1 MADKVRRRLNKR
13 SLCKHISI
21 EQRRINK
28 EKDGMPC
35 RTLDKDDR
43 RYVAKLNDYHRSV
56 GTTVEY
62 DKTFL
67 VAGF

>member
-1 MADKVRRRLNKR
+1 
-13 SLCKHISI
+13 
-21 EQRRINK
+21 
-28 EKDGMPC
+28 MPC

-43 RYVAKLNDYHRSV
+43 RYVAKLNSYCRAY